1 MSVDRPTFSENW
13 HRVAELRPRLRA
25 AVRSYRQ
32 HYRGRMWHVLADPVS
47 NQFFRLD
54 EPAYRFVALLDGRRT
69 VSEAWR
75 IVNEDMGDSA
85 PTQGEAIQ
93 LLGQLY
99 TANLVQAEL
108 PPDSEQMFARYR
120 KRIRREVGG
129 YFMNFLFARIPLIDP
144 QPLLNATTQL
154 VGWIFGP
161 IGFLLW
167 LAMLF
172 TGIYFLAGRW
182 DELLAAAEPQSLLV
196 TENVVLLGLCFV
208 VVKAIHELGH
218 AYACAHFGRKNGT
231 GGPVHT
237 IGIMFMVLMPVPYVD
252 ASSSWTFR
260 SKWHRAYVAAAG
272 MYVELFVAAVAAV
285 IWARTGDGT
294 LIHDLA
300 YNVVFIASISTLLFN
315 GNPLLRFDGYYI
327 LSDLLEIANL
337 AQRSKQYLYYL
348 VKRYSFGVR
357 PLRNPAHSVGER
369 FWLAFYGVAS
379 FIYRIIISIAIFI
392 YIFNIFPFIGALM
405 GLAALAGWVI
415 VPLGKF
421 IKYLAIDGEVER
433 VRGRATAVTVVWL
446 LAIFA
451 FIGTVPMPDRG
462 RAEGVVEPVRM
473 AIIHTG
479 ADGFVERA
487 LPSGSKAAPGGE
499 PLLSAQNRELQAQ
512 HRQLLS
518 ERRMAAIRRDVA
530 HREDPSAVGP
540 YNEQVESLTRRLERI
555 EEELAALS
563 IRAPFE
569 GVWVT
574 DEAEH
579 LGGVYVRRGQRV
591 GLLADPRELIV
602 RVTADQAL
610 GPRID
615 PEDTTVE
622 LRVRGRPTMHLV
634 KGTIRRVLP
643 AGQMQLPSAALGYVA
658 GGSMRVDTQDQS
670 GMQAAEPFFEVHIAL
685 DEKEASQ
692 LRAGQRVVAR
702 FEMPD
707 QPLLLQWLR
716 SVRQLIQQRFS

>member
-25 AVRSYRQ
+25 AVRSFRQ

-54 EPAYRFVALLDGRRT
+54 DPAYRFVALLDGRRS

-75 IVNEDMGDSA
+75 IVNEDLGDSA

-99 TANLVQAEL
+99 TANLLQAEL
-108 PPDSEQMFARYR
+108 APDSEQMFARYR

-129 YFMNFLFARIPLIDP
+129 YLMNFLFARIPLIDP
-144 QPLLNATTQL
+144 QPLLRATTPL

-161 IGFLLW
+161 VGFVLW
-167 LAMLF
+167 LAMLLAGF
-172 TGIYFLAGRW
+172 YFLAGRW
-182 DELLAAAEPQSLLV
+182 DELLAAATPQSMLKF
-196 TENVVLLGLCFV
+196 ENMVWLGACFV

-272 MYVELFVAAVAAV
+272 MYVELFVAAVAAIV
-285 IWARTGDGT
+285 WARTGTGT

-300 YNVVFIASISTLLFN
+300 YNVVFIASVSTLLFN

-337 AQRSKQYLYYL
+337 AQRSKQYLHYL
-348 VKRYSFGVR
+348 VKRYAFGVR
-357 PLRNPAHSVGER
+357 PLRNPAHSIGER
-369 FWLAFYGVAS
+369 FWLAFYGVAA
-379 FIYRIIISIAIFI
+379 FIYRIFISVAIFI
-392 YIFNIFPFIGALM
+392 YVFNIFPLIGALM
-405 GLAALAGWVI
+405 GLAALAGWVV
-415 VPLGKF
+415 VPIGKF

-433 VRGRATAVTVVWL
+433 VRGRAVAVTVAF
-446 LAIFA
+446 LAAVVGFLGA
-451 FIGTVPMPDRG
+451 VPMPDRG

-473 AIIHTG
+473 AVIHTG
-479 ADGFVERA
+479 ASGFVERA
-487 LPSGSKAAPGGE
+487 LPSGSNVSPQGE
-499 PLLSAQNRELQAQ
+499 PLLTADNRELHAAR
-512 HRQLLS
+512 RQLVA
-518 ERRMAAIRRDVA
+518 ERRLAMIRRDLA
-530 HREDPSAVGP
+530 HREDPSAVVP
-540 YNEQVESLTRRLERI
+540 YNEQVESLTRRLERV
-555 EEELAALS
+555 EEEMAALS
-563 IRAPFE
+563 IQAPFE

-574 DEAEH
+574 REAEY
-579 LGGVYVRRGQRV
+579 LLGVYVRRGQPV
-591 GLLADPRELIV
+591 GLVADARQLIV

-615 PEDTTVE
+615 PDDTNVE
-622 LRVRGRPTMHLV
+622 LRVRGRPTIHLV
-634 KGTIRRVLP
+634 KGSIQRVLP
-643 AGQMQLPSAALGYVA
+643 AGQTQLPSPALGYVA
-658 GGSMRVDTQDQS
+658 GGSMPVNLRDES
-670 GMQAAEPFFEVHIAL
+670 GTQAAEPFFEVHIAL
-685 DEKEASQ
+685 DEQEARH
-692 LRAGQRVVAR
+692 LRIGQRVVAR

-707 QPLLLQWLR
+707 QPLLTQWMR
-716 SVRQLIQQRFS
+716 SLRQLIQQRFS